1 MAAWRQ
7 AQTRPAPLP
16 EAFWVSAAALA
27 RTLGFSRVARTLGL
41 GYYQLR
47 DRLAPTV
54 PAGFVE
60 LSPPAQPTPV
70 AAAMVV
76 ELRDGGGGQLTVRLA
91 HDPAT
96 LRALAADV
104 LHRQACVSQPPER
117 RKLGGYEND
126 SPKIR
131 NHP

>member
-1 MAAWRQ
+1 MKTIRQRFGTIPDPHELQELGRQVAAWRQ

-16 EAFWVSAAALA
+16 EAVWVQAAALA
-27 RTLGFSRVARTLGL
+27 RILGVSRVARTLGL

-60 LSPPAQPTPV
+60 LSPPTQPTPA

-96 LRALAADV
+96 LRALAADFW
-104 LHRQACVSQPPER
+104 R
-117 RKLGGYEND
+117 RA
-126 SPKIR
+126 R
-131 NHP
+131 